1 MGIKRMSQEKTFHR
15 RYAMESF
22 KYWSMTSE
30 EVLEYMKSDRQGLSQ
45 EESEERIK
53 KYGENVIR
61 KKKQVTQFMLF
72 ANQFRNPIVVIL
84 IIATLISGITGDWTD
99 AFIIFLIVLA
109 SAVLSFTQE
118 YSAGNAIEALR
129 SKVQAKAVAVRDGK
143 EVEIFSRN
151 AVPGDIIRL
160 SG

>member
-1 MGIKRMSQEKTFHR
+1 
-15 RYAMESF
+15 MESF

-118 YSAGNAIEALR
+118 
-129 SKVQAKAVAVRDGK
+129 
-143 EVEIFSRN
+143 
-151 AVPGDIIRL
+151 
-160 SG
+160 